1 MTTVSDPGPESQEAH
16 VVQAAPRDESL
27 TDTRYRAYER
37 VFAALSLAGDG
48 DETPLSPSEMSYRQ
62 HAVIET
68 LRDLE
73 LSRRRFLLLQ
83 RQEHEQ
89 EAAAAPDRAAP

>member
-1 MTTVSDPGPESQEAH
+1 MTIASDPGPAPQEAH
-16 VVQAAPRDESL
+16 AVEAAPRDESL
-27 TDTRYRAYER
+27 IDTRYRAYER

-48 DETPLSPSEMSYRQ
+48 DEAPLSPTEMSYRQ

-83 RQEHEQ
+83 RQEQED
-89 EAAAAPDRAAP
+89 EAAAAPDRAAS